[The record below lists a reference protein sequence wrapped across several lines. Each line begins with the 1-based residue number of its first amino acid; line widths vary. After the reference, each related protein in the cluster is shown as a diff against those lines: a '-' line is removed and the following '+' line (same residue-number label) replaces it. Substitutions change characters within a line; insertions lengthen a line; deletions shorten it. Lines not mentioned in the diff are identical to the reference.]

1 VASTKEIRGQIKAVQ
16 NTAKITKAMEMVAAS
31 KMRKA
36 QKRVFDARSYAEGIR
51 EVIANLMQAHPE
63 YKHTFFTPHENVK
76 RIGIILVTTDKG
88 LCGGLNT
95 NALRLAVKSIQSIR
109 AQKAEVE
116 VINIGRRGG
125 AFVRRFGVA
134 VSGSVENISDSP
146 EMIDIIGAADLAIG
160 RYIDGGYD
168 EVHLLFSEFVNT
180 MTQKPTMMQLLPCP
194 VSEEPSHPGYWDYL
208 YEPDSQIVLDGL
220 LRRYI
225 ESLVYHGVLENK
237 ACEQSARMVAMKSA
251 TDNAKGMVKD
261 LQITYNKA
269 RQAAITQELAEIVAG
284 GAAA

>member
-1 VASTKEIRGQIKAVQ
+1 VASAKEIRGQIKAVQ

-36 QKRVFDARSYAEGIR
+36 QQRVLDARSYAEGIR
-51 EVIANLMQAHPE
+51 QVIANLMQAHPE
-63 YKHTFFTPHENVK
+63 YQHSFFTPRETVK
-76 RIGIILVTTDKG
+76 RIAIVLVSTDKG

-95 NALRLAVKSIQSIR
+95 NALRLAVKTIKNQ
-109 AQKAEVE
+109 QQGVEVE
-116 VINIGRRGG
+116 VINLGRRGG
-125 AFVRRFGVA
+125 AFMRRFGVTIA
-134 VSGSVENISDSP
+134 GSIEDIPDSP
-146 EMIDIIGAADLAIG
+146 ELSDVLGGVGLAMDRFVAG
-160 RYIDGGYD
+160 DFD

-180 MTQKPTMMQLLPCP
+180 MSQKPTLTQLLPCP
-194 VSEEPSHPGYWDYL
+194 VGEEPSHPGYWDYI
-208 YEPDSQIVLDGL
+208 YEPDSQVVLDGL
-220 LRRYI
+220 LRRFI

-284 GAAA
+284 GAA

>member
-1 VASTKEIRGQIKAVQ
+1 MASTKEIRGQIKAVQ

-51 EVIANLMQAHPE
+51 QVIANLMQAHPE
-63 YKHTFFTPHENVK
+63 YKHSFFTPRENVK

-95 NALRLAVKSIQSIR
+95 NVLRLAVKSIR
-109 AQKAEVE
+109 AQQAEVE

-125 AFVRRFGVA
+125 AFMRRFGVT

-146 EMIDIIGAADLAIG
+146 ELSDVLGAADLAIE
-160 RYIDGGYD
+160 RYIDGSYD
-168 EVHLLFSEFVNT
+168 EVHLMFSEFVNT
-180 MTQKPTMMQLLPCP
+180 MTQKPTVMQLLPCP
-194 VSEEPSHPGYWDYL
+194 VNEEPSHPGYWDYL

-225 ESLVYHGVLENK
+225 ESLVYHGALENK

-269 RQAAITQELAEIVAG
+269 RQAAITKELAEIVAG

>member
-1 VASTKEIRGQIKAVQ
+1 VASAKEIRGQIKAIQ

-36 QKRVFDARSYAEGIR
+36 QQRVMDARAYAEGVAR
-51 EVIANLMQAHPE
+51 VVANLMQAHPE
-63 YKHTFFTPHENVK
+63 YKHPFFSHREEVK
-76 RIGIILVTTDKG
+76 RIGIILVSTDKG

-95 NALRLAVKSIQSIR
+95 NALRLAVQTMKNSGS
-109 AQKAEVE
+109 EFE

-125 AFVRRFGVA
+125 AFMRRTGVN
-134 VSGSVENISDSP
+134 VSGSVEDISDSP
-146 EMIDIIGAADLAIG
+146 ELTDILGAANLAIEQYMNG
-160 RYIDGGYD
+160 HFD
-168 EVHLLFSEFVNT
+168 EIHLLYSEFVNT
-180 MTQKPTMMQLLPCP
+180 MTQTPRVTRLLPCP
-194 VSEEPSHPGYWDYL
+194 QTDEPSHPGYWDYL
-208 YEPDSQIVLDGL
+208 YEPDSQVVLDGL
-220 LRRYI
+220 LKRAF

-251 TDNAKGMVKD
+251 TDNAKDIVKD

-284 GAAA
+284 SAAAQ

>member
-1 VASTKEIRGQIKAVQ
+1 MASAKEIRGQIKAIQ

-36 QKRVFDARSYAEGIR
+36 QNRVLDARPYAEGIAR
-51 EVIANLMQAHPE
+51 VIANLMQAHPE
-63 YKHTFFTPHENVK
+63 YKHPFFIHRKEVK
-76 RIGIILVTTDKG
+76 RIGIILVSTDKG

-95 NALRLAVKSIQSIR
+95 NALRLAVQTMK
-109 AQKAEVE
+109 AQNAEVE

-125 AFVRRFGVA
+125 SFMRRVGINVC
-134 VSGSVENISDSP
+134 GSVENISDSP
-146 EMIDIIGAADLAIG
+146 ELADIIGAADLAIDQ
-160 RYIDGGYD
+160 YIKGHFD
-168 EVHLLFSEFVNT
+168 EVHLLYSEFVNT
-180 MTQKPTMMQLLPCP
+180 MTQTPRIKQLLPCP
-194 VSEEPSHPGYWDYL
+194 PTGEPSHPGYWDYL

-220 LRRYI
+220 LKRVI
-225 ESLVYHGVLENK
+225 ESLVYHSVLENK

-251 TDNAKGMVKD
+251 TDNAKGIVKD

-284 GAAA
+284 SAAAQ

>member
-1 VASTKEIRGQIKAVQ
+1 VASAKEIRGQIKAIQ

-36 QKRVFDARSYAEGIR
+36 QERVLDARAYAEGTLRI
-51 EVIANLMQAHPE
+51 IGNLMQAHPE
-63 YKHTFFTPHENVK
+63 YRHPFSIHRQEVK

-95 NALRLAVKSIQSIR
+95 NTLRLALRTLQE
-109 AQKAEVE
+109 QKAEAE

-125 AFVRRFGVA
+125 ALMRRVGVE
-134 VSGSVENISDSP
+134 VTGSVENIPDSP
-146 EMIDIIGAADLAIG
+146 ELSDVLGAAELAMN
-160 RYIDGGYD
+160 RYLDESVD
-168 EVHLLFSEFVNT
+168 EVYLLYSEFVNT
-180 MTQKPTMMQLLPCP
+180 MTQSPKLMQLLPIP
-194 VSEEPSHPGYWDYL
+194 VSDEPSHPGHWDYI
-208 YEPDSQIVLDGL
+208 YEPKSQELLDGL
-220 LRRYI
+220 LRRVF
-225 ESLVYHGVLENK
+225 EALVYHGVLENK

-251 TDNAKGMVKD
+251 TDNAKDIVKD

-284 GAAA
+284 GAAAH

>member
-1 VASTKEIRGQIKAVQ
+1 MASAKEIRGQIKAVQ

-36 QKRVFDARSYAEGIR
+36 QQRVFDARSYAEGIR
-51 EVIANLMQAHPE
+51 QVIANLMQAHPE
-63 YKHTFFTPHENVK
+63 YQHSFFTPREHVK

-95 NALRLAVKSIQSIR
+95 NALRLAVRSIR
-109 AQKAEVE
+109 EQKAEVE
-116 VINIGRRGG
+116 VVNIGRRGG
-125 AFVRRFGVA
+125 ASMRRFGVTVA
-134 VSGSVENISDSP
+134 GSVENISDTP
-146 EMIDIIGAADLAIG
+146 ELADILGAADLAID
-160 RYIDGGYD
+160 RFADGTYD
-168 EVHLLFSEFVNT
+168 EVHLLYSEFVNT
-180 MTQKPTMMQLLPCP
+180 MTQRPQMMQLLPCP
-194 VSEEPSHPGYWDYL
+194 ENDEPSHPGYWDYL
-208 YEPDSQIVLDGL
+208 YEPDSHVVLDGL
-220 LRRYI
+220 LKRFI

-284 GAAA
+284 GAAAQ

>member
-1 VASTKEIRGQIKAVQ
+1 MASAKEIRGQIKAIQ

-36 QKRVFDARSYAEGIR
+36 QQRVIDARAYAEGVAR
-51 EVIANLMQAHPE
+51 VVSNLMQAHPE
-63 YKHTFFTPHENVK
+63 YKHPFFNHREDVK
-76 RIGIILVTTDKG
+76 RIGLILVSTDKG

-95 NALRLAVKSIQSIR
+95 NALRLAVQTMKGR
-109 AQKAEVE
+109 ETEFE

-125 AFVRRFGVA
+125 AFMRRVGVN
-134 VSGSVENISDSP
+134 VSGSVEDISDSP
-146 EMIDIIGAADLAIG
+146 ELTDILGAADLAIEQ
-160 RYIDGGYD
+160 YISGHFD
-168 EVHLLFSEFVNT
+168 EVHLLYSEFVNT
-180 MTQKPTMMQLLPCP
+180 MTQTPRVTQLLPCP
-194 VSEEPSHPGYWDYL
+194 PTDEPSHPGYWDYL
-208 YEPDSQIVLDGL
+208 YEPDSQVVLNGL
-220 LRRYI
+220 LKRAF

-251 TDNAKGMVKD
+251 TDNARDIVKD

-284 GAAA
+284 SAAAQ